1 MTVKNIIAAAGDA
14 RKSYSI
20 RKAGGK
26 SAVSLTVPVYSV
38 GLSFLDTLE
47 GGALFEIDQKTA
59 GKISGAFKALPE
71 ETRKRYTAP
80 PAPGGYLERLQE
92 CSELI
97 RPVLTETEYHEARR
111 VLLLAYRRSLRFQI
125 NRLQVEAFRDTLQNE
140 LETWYAEAQC
150 DIQKRRLRLL
160 ALELG
165 KEG

>member
-1 MTVKNIIAAAGDA
+1 MTVKNSIAAAGDA
-14 RKSYSI
+14 RKSYTI
-20 RKAGGK
+20 RKAGGRP
-26 SAVSLTVPVYSV
+26 AVCPTVPVYRV

-71 ETRKRYTAP
+71 ETRKRYTAT

-92 CSELI
+92 WSELI

-111 VLLLAYRRSLRFQI
+111 VLLLEYRRSLRFQI

-140 LETWYAEAQC
+140 LETWYAEAQS
-150 DIQKRRLRLL
+150 DREQRRRLLL
-160 ALELG
+160 LLELR